1 MKRKVAV
8 TGLGIISPCGNTI
21 DAFSVNL
28 MAGKSGVRKIS
39 SAYSSL
45 LSVKIAAEVDFNP
58 LDYFTKRQVS
68 TMDRVNQFALAAAS
82 QAWKDSG
89 PSLEAKEKERAGV
102 FIGSGMGGGNTIEDL
117 YDQLFKQDAKRVR
130 PLTVLMVM
138 NNASASY
145 ISIEYGLSGPC
156 LTLSNA
162 CSSSANAIG
171 EAFRQIRDG
180 YVDVMV
186 AGGAEAFLTYGGFR
200 SWESLRVLAV
210 EDPEDS
216 SKSCKPFSKNRSGLV
231 LGEGA
236 AVVVLEEMERA
247 IRRGALIHAEIV
259 GYGSTSDAF
268 HIAKPSFEEQARAM
282 SEALK
287 EAGLFPEEIDYI
299 NAHGTA
305 TQLNDLLETQAIKKV
320 FGDCAC
326 RVPVSST
333 KAMHG
338 HTMGA
343 GGAIEFIVSLLAI
356 KNQAVPPTINLDQ
369 PDPECDLDYV
379 PNMGREE
386 VKVNTVM
393 SNSFA
398 FGGSNAVLIAR
409 KAEEAAAL
417 SSLRESDGRHPRC

>member
-1 MKRKVAV
+1 MKRRVAV
-8 TGLGIISPCGNTI
+8 TGLGIISPCGNNI
-21 DAFSVNL
+21 DDFSFNL
-28 MAGKSGVRKIS
+28 MAGKSGVRRIS

-45 LSVKIAAEVDFNP
+45 LSVKIAAEIDFNP
-58 LDYFTKRQVS
+58 LDFFTKKQVS
-68 TMDRVNQFALAAAS
+68 GMDRVNQFALAAAS
-82 QAWKDSG
+82 QAWKDSEL
-89 PSLEAKEKERAGV
+89 SLDAKEKERAGV
-102 FIGSGMGGGNTIEDL
+102 YIGCAMGGGNTIEDL
-117 YDQLFKQDAKRVR
+117 YDQLFKHNAYRVK

-138 NNASASY
+138 NNASASH

-162 CSSSANAIG
+162 CASSANAIG
-171 EAFRQIRDG
+171 ESFRQVRDG
-180 YVDVMV
+180 YVDVML

-210 EDPEDS
+210 EDPEDP
-216 SKSCKPFSKNRSGLV
+216 SKSCKPFSKNRTGLV

-247 IRRGALIHAEIV
+247 VRRGAPIYAELM
-259 GYGSTSDAF
+259 GYGSTSDAG
-268 HIAKPSFEEQARAM
+268 HIARPSREGQARTI

-287 EAGLFPEEIDYI
+287 EAGLLPEDIDYI

-305 TQLNDLLETQAIKKV
+305 TQWNDLLETQAIKKV
-320 FGDCAC
+320 FGDYAC
-326 RVPVSST
+326 GVPVSST
-333 KAMHG
+333 KSMHG

-343 GGAIEFIVSLLAI
+343 AGAIEFIVSLLAI

-369 PDPECDLDYV
+369 SDPECDLDYV
-379 PNMGREE
+379 PNVGRKG

-398 FGGSNAVLIAR
+398 FGGTNAVLIAR
-409 KAEEAAAL
+409 KVEEAAT
-417 SSLRESDGRHPRC
+417 